1 MGIGLKD
8 HVPAFPSVTA
18 VRTSSGDK
26 LFSPKAD
33 TTVPAIA
40 RFHMDSSFI
49 HKFHLVTGQTEG
61 PKRHEVWG

>member
-1 MGIGLKD
+1 LGIGLKD

-26 LFSPKAD
+26 LFSPKTD

-40 RFHMDSSFI
+40 RFHMDSCFI
-49 HKFHLVTGQTEG
+49 HKSHFLTGQMEG
-61 PKRHEVWG
+61 PK

>member
-26 LFSPKAD
+26 LFSPKTN
-33 TTVPAIA
+33 TTIPTIA
-40 RFHMDSSFI
+40 RFHMDPCFI
-49 HKFHLVTGQTEG
+49 HKFHFLTGQMEG
-61 PKRHEVWG
+61 PK